1 MSCGIKRPSQTQ
13 QSVSNV
19 YSSPSNSFSNHS
31 TLTKHSASNSYSSS
45 GSLHT
50 VSSPILKSPVPPV
63 HDFSSTR
70 PSCGTRNPPS
80 YTQASVQSHY
90 SSAQIVRPQ
99 PSIARP
105 ASRCAPKPSF
115 LPAAS
120 SSFTNNSQS
129 YASGSSFSSGAQSFQ
144 AAPAP
149 KPTCGGARNN
159 TSDPSCLFNGGNLC
173 ELGFP
178 AAPGWCTFEVKNG
191 CQ

>member
-1 MSCGIKRPSQTQ
+1 MSCGIKRQSQAQ
-13 QSVSNV
+13 QSVPNV
-19 YSSPSNSFSNHS
+19 YSSPSNSFSRPTMTQHS
-31 TLTKHSASNSYSSS
+31 TSNSYSSS
-45 GSLHT
+45 ASLHT

-80 YTQASVQSHY
+80 ITQAPV
-90 SSAQIVRPQ
+90 VRPQ

-105 ASRCAPKPSF
+105 ASRCAPKPSY

-120 SSFTNNSQS
+120 AHSSL

-149 KPTCGGARNN
+149 KPTCGAKTNS
-159 TSDPSCLFNGGNLC
+159 SDPSCLFNGGNLC